1 MHQIYFG
8 RTNLNVN
15 SENIIGIK
23 LSKGLYHKKEPLRKE
38 LTETQGVQKVVFS
51 QFHPGSSNSIWE
63 QKLATG
69 HGEKIVS
76 FQILRTEP
84 GLFDLLGIDLV
95 AGRYFKENNVN
106 DIGKIILN
114 EAAVREFDIENPL
127 EAKIQAS
134 PDQWMEVVGVV
145 EDFHFKAK
153 HHEITPLVIEHR
165 PYASWCYV
173 KFAAVSFIDLHRL
186 TETIR
191 KKVSAL
197 APAFPIEIEFMDES
211 IRALYQEEMRFVK
224 QFMFFALSAIA
235 LSCLGLLGLAI
246 FSAQRRTK
254 EICIRKVV
262 GASVLELIFM
272 VSKDFTKWVLLANLI
287 AWPVAWYAMS
297 KWLQNFAYRIDL
309 TIWPFLLSG
318 LAALAI
324 ALITVSWQAVRAATT
339 NPVEAL
345 RYE

>member
-1 MHQIYFG
+1 
-8 RTNLNVN
+8 
-15 SENIIGIK
+15 
-23 LSKGLYHKKEPLRKE
+23 
-38 LTETQGVQKVVFS
+38 
-51 QFHPGSSNSIWE
+51 
-63 QKLATG
+63 
-69 HGEKIVS
+69 
-76 FQILRTEP
+76 
-84 GLFDLLGIDLV
+84 
-95 AGRYFKENNVN
+95 
-106 DIGKIILN
+106 
-114 EAAVREFDIENPL
+114 
-127 EAKIQAS
+127 
-134 PDQWMEVVGVV
+134 
-145 EDFHFKAK
+145 
-153 HHEITPLVIEHR
+153 
-165 PYASWCYV
+165 
-173 KFAAVSFIDLHRL
+173 
-186 TETIR
+186 
-191 KKVSAL
+191 
-197 APAFPIEIEFMDES
+197 
-211 IRALYQEEMRFVK
+211 
-224 QFMFFALSAIA
+224 MFFALSAIA